1 MKKERGGGLFGFLLQ
16 ASPRILPG
24 SPECTILFGQ
34 VKKNLQIFERNF
46 LLEYLL
52 HYLTLPESD
61 V

>member
-1 MKKERGGGLFGFLLQ
+1 LER
-16 ASPRILPG
+16 ASPRIPG
-24 SPECTILFGQ
+24 RGPKYTILFGQ